1 MSLANTTITIY
12 QDVYSKQPH
21 YVSLSHVL
29 ERIKTGQKCRGLVE
43 QVRKGDTGAK
53 LKLTAIVFSGQVE
66 GNREDANLRAH
77 SGMVILDFDHLNE
90 RLPEVRKQMMQRTDV
105 VAAFLS
111 PGGNGLKV
119 VVRIADGQKHRRHY
133 KALMHEIEGLDEKN
147 INETRACFESYD
159 PAIYINYNAQPYNR
173 LPPVLASPTGG
184 REGAFAKLEKWLTG
198 KGNVFA
204 SGNRNN
210 YIFCLA
216 SACCRFGIGEEEA
229 TEHIKLNYLSKDTE
243 FTIREALSTIR
254 SAYKRNQSG
263 SAEFNHDTLVER
275 NPDSYRDRK
284 EVQIEPDDRL
294 VRDVIYGDDVY
305 DDALDIYYNG
315 YKNADPTGIKQID
328 EIFKWKRG
336 ELTVITGIA
345 NHGKSSIINFLVL
358 NKAARDG
365 AKWAIFSPENY
376 PPHEFYHDLTEIVV
390 GASCTPGNIKN
401 RPPVEKFKAAYDFVK
416 KHIFYI
422 YPKELAPT
430 PEYIKSRFLELVIKE
445 KVDGCVIDPFNQL
458 ANDYTKT
465 NGRDDKY
472 LETFLSDCSRFG
484 MANNVYM
491 VIVCHPNKQQKNA
504 AGGYDCPDVFD
515 LAGGAMWNNK
525 ADNLLVYHRPYLHKD
540 RTDRTCELH
549 SKKIRRQKIVGTP
562 GMQTFN
568 YNRHTRRFEFDDYP
582 LMHLQLVPESVE
594 EEVEVPF

>member
-1 MSLANTTITIY
+1 MSLATTTITIY
-12 QDVYSKQPH
+12 KDVYSRQPQ
-21 YVSLSHVL
+21 YASLSHIL
-29 ERIKTGQKCRGLVE
+29 QRIKTGQKCRGLVE

-53 LKLTAIVFSGQVE
+53 LKLPAIVFSGQVE
-66 GNREDANLRAH
+66 GNREDVNLRTH

-90 RLPEVRKQMMQRTDV
+90 RLPEVRKQMMERPDV
-105 VAAFLS
+105 VAVFLS

-119 VVRIADGQKHRRHY
+119 LVRIADGQKHRLHY
-133 KALMHEIEGLDEKN
+133 KALTHEIEGLDEKN

-159 PAIYINYNAQPYNR
+159 PAIYINYNARPYNG
-173 LPPVLASPTGG
+173 LPPVLASPPRRGL
-184 REGAFAKLEKWLTG
+184 EGAGFSKLEKWLTA
-198 KGNVFA
+198 KGNMFT

-216 SACCRFGIGEEEA
+216 SACCRFGIVEEEA
-229 TEHIKLNYLSKDTE
+229 TQFIKENYLLNDTG
-243 FTIREALSTIR
+243 FTIREALGTIR
-254 SAYKRNQSG
+254 SAYKRNQFA
-263 SAEFNHDTLVER
+263 SAEFNHNTLVER
-275 NPDSYRDRK
+275 NTHK
-284 EVQIEPDDRL
+284 EIQVQLDDHL
-294 VRDVIYGDDVY
+294 VRDVIYGEDVY

-315 YKNADPTGIKQID
+315 YKSADPTGIKQID
-328 EIFKWKRG
+328 DIFKWKRG

-365 AKWAIFSPENY
+365 TKWAIFSPENY

-390 GASCTPGNIKN
+390 GANCTPQNLAN
-401 RPPVEKFKAAYDFVK
+401 RPPVETYKAAYDFVK
-416 KHIFYI
+416 RHIFYI

-445 KVDGCVIDPFNQL
+445 KVDGCIIDPFNQL
-458 ANDYTKT
+458 ANDYSKT

-484 MANNVYM
+484 ITNNVYM
-491 VIVCHPNKQQKNA
+491 VIVCHPNKPQKNA
-504 AGGYDCPDVFD
+504 SGGYDCPDVFD

-568 YNRHTRRFEFDDYP
+568 YNRNTRRFEFDDYP
-582 LMHLQLVPESVE
+582 LLHLQLGAPVE